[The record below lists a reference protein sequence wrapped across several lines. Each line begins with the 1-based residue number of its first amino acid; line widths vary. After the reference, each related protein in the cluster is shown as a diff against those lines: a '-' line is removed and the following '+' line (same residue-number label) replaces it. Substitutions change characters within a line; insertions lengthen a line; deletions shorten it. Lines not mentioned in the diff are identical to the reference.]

1 MSGGTVAYLGPPGT
15 FSEEALRASA
25 PGPVDAIALTT
36 VHEVVMAVQDGRTTF
51 GIVPIET
58 VTEGSVDPTLDA
70 LAGAAPDVSIVA
82 EAVLPVQHALL
93 AGPGVGA
100 DDIELIV
107 SHPQALA
114 QCATFLRETLPSARA
129 VPWTSTAEAV
139 RAAVE
144 HAGDR
149 WAAIGTLRAA
159 ELYGASVLREGIEDS
174 AGNATR
180 FVWLA
185 RDAAPE
191 GSPPAAP
198 SSAAATFFPPRAGA
212 HRTSLLFAGAGAGQA
227 GWLVRCL
234 SEFAFRGVN
243 LTRIESRPRRDRLG
257 DYVFFVDL
265 QGAATDE
272 SVRAAIDGLRAH
284 CDDVRVLGS
293 YPAA

>member
-1 MSGGTVAYLGPPGT
+1 MTGGTVAYLGPPGT
-15 FSEEALRASA
+15 FSEEALLASA
-25 PGPVDAIALTT
+25 PGPVEALPFPT
-36 VHEVVMAVQDGRTTF
+36 VHEVVMAVQEGRTTF

-70 LAGAAPDVSIVA
+70 LAGAAADVSIVA

-93 AGPGVGA
+93 AAPGIEFGE
-100 DDIELIV
+100 IELVV

-114 QCATFLRETLPSARA
+114 QCAAFLRESLTSARA
-129 VPWTSTAEAV
+129 VAWTSTAEAV
-139 RAAVE
+139 RAAIE
-144 HAGDR
+144 HADEH

-159 ELYGASVLREGIEDS
+159 TLYGAAVLREGIEDN

-180 FVWLA
+180 FVWLT
-185 RDAAPE
+185 REGDAGAF
-191 GSPPAAP
+191 PAG
-198 SSAAATFFPPRAGA
+198 AGA

-265 QGAATDE
+265 EGAAGDE
-272 SVRAAIDGLRAH
+272 SVRAAIEGLRSH